1 MKCKCVDCGYLSLAS
16 NDSQGTLK
24 EASVEYRNWNPGYG
38 SQPMAYCFR
47 LADRLGWNGGVEISP
62 KETFEK
68 VKAER
73 DCPAFYPWT
82 QGFSPKEH
90 RAMEMH
96 YLEEQARRLWE
107 EKQAMVAE
115 ERHRET
121 ISVAIEAAKK
131 SSSSALWG
139 AVVGALVAGL
149 FVLLGI
155 AISEYINK
163 T

>member
-1 MKCKCVDCGYLSLAS
+1 
-16 NDSQGTLK
+16 
-24 EASVEYRNWNPGYG
+24 
-38 SQPMAYCFR
+38 
-47 LADRLGWNGGVEISP
+47 
-62 KETFEK
+62 
-68 VKAER
+68 
-73 DCPAFYPWT
+73 
-82 QGFSPKEH
+82 
-90 RAMEMH
+90 MEMH

-115 ERHRET
+115 DRHRET